1 MNTKRQ
7 TIWLVSMLSLMVIL
21 SAYYLFTEDLDPNS
35 SKVANNESSIEQTSG
50 MQGATEASSASK
62 DDAIV
67 VDEVNGS
74 TKTSTEDHA
83 TADADG
89 ISAADQKTLDQL
101 ASQDKASASV
111 TASNVFD
118 ELQYKRN
125 EAFMKESDQLMAVIA
140 NTKGASSEEAGQAVT
155 KLDALSDKMDRINA
169 LEEELNKLY
178 PIAVVDDQ
186 SSRYK
191 IVVQSEKLERSQAA
205 DIIDLVTKT
214 LEVSPSQVVVQYV
227 P

>member
-21 SAYYLFTEDLDPNS
+21 SAYYLFTEDLDPNT
-35 SKVANNESSIEQTSG
+35 SKVANNGTTTEQTTG
-50 MQGATEASSASK
+50 VQGATEASTDSK

-67 VDEVNGS
+67 VNEVKGS
-74 TKTSTEDHA
+74 TKTSTDDQA

-101 ASQDKASASV
+101 ESQGNASASKN
-111 TASNVFD
+111 NVFD
-118 ELQYKRN
+118 DLQYKRN
-125 EAFMKESDQLMAVIA
+125 EQFQKEEDQLMAVIA
-140 NTKGASSEEAGQAVT
+140 NTTGTSTEEAGQAVT

-186 SSRYK
+186 ENRFK
-191 IVVQSEKLERSQAA
+191 IVVQSEKLERGQAA

-214 LEVSPSQVVVQYV
+214 LDVSPSQVVVQYV